1 MIVGTKE
8 NKELSSITA
17 AKNAITILVAA
28 KESFSGKDLRN
39 INIKGANIRDGI
51 FHKTDFT
58 GADLTNVDMTNVN
71 ITEAKFKRVYVN
83 TF

>member
-1 MIVGTKE
+1 MLIKFIANTIYSDVKSILYKLIVETKE

-39 INIKGANIRDGI
+39 INIKGANIRDMYI
-51 FHKTDFT
+51 P
-58 GADLTNVDMTNVN
+58 
-71 ITEAKFKRVYVN
+71 
-83 TF
+83 